1 MTIKFDYNKALRQ
14 AESLEKLA
22 ADMTGKTAKKL
33 TEISENIEA
42 AWTGKAAQAYRKY
55 VITASEDLAKKAAY
69 MRSTAEFLRSAAK
82 KIKEAE
88 AAAADAA
95 KKI

>member
-1 MTIKFDYNKALRQ
+1 MAIQFDYNKALKQ
-14 AESLEKLA
+14 AESLERLA
-22 ADMTGKTAKKL
+22 ADMAGKTSKKL
-33 TEISENIEA
+33 VEISDNIDA
-42 AWTGKAAQAYRKY
+42 AWTGKAAAAYRKF
-55 VITASEDLAKKAAY
+55 VTTASEDLAKKAAY

-88 AAAADAA
+88 AAAAEAA